1 MQRLSP
7 CSDELICSEI
17 AEFAPNVNRVLDVGC
32 GRGGRMNAIKE
43 RFPESEVFGVDSDED
58 MVNFAR
64 SAGNVY
70 HAKAENLP
78 FEDKSFSLALCE
90 CSLSLFDDV
99 QKALEEMARV
109 LETGGILLLGELF
122 APEADGDFVSAPDG
136 NAVRRIYSRKMI
148 ERLAHNAGFGELKF
162 SDRSED
168 LAAMAAQMLL
178 DGSFCDCVGT
188 ETALLLRRI
197 KARYGLW
204 IFKKEEKALPIA
216 GLISAAGLSS
226 RMGAFKPL
234 LPFGEGTII
243 SRCVENM
250 RCAGAESVLIVTGH
264 RAEEIKA
271 QSALDGCGFVHNA
284 GYSKNQMFDSLCIG
298 LRALE
303 GKCSKVII
311 SPVDVPAVKAETVKA
326 LLAEKADVVRP
337 LYEGKS
343 GHPIVLDARRIT
355 DVLSYS
361 GEGGLRGAI
370 EKLGLEVREI
380 ECDDAGCC
388 IDADR
393 PEDYELLKKLG
404 EKQ

>member
-1 MQRLSP
+1 MRRLSP
-7 CSDELICSEI
+7 CGDELICAEI
-17 AEFAPNVNRVLDVGC
+17 AALPGAKSILDVGC
-32 GRGGRMNAIKE
+32 GRGGRMKAIKA

-58 MVNFAR
+58 MANLAR

-78 FEDKSFSLALCE
+78 FEDESFSLALCE
-90 CSLSLFDDV
+90 CSLSLFDDAR
-99 QKALEEMARV
+99 KALEEIARV

-122 APEADGDFVSAPDG
+122 APEAVGDFVTAPDG
-136 NAVRRIYSRKMI
+136 NALRRIYSRKKI
-148 ERLAHNAGFGELKF
+148 EALLQNAGFKMLKF

-168 LAAMAAQMLL
+168 LAAMAAQMLF
-178 DGSFCDCVGT
+178 DGSFCDCVGE
-188 ETALLLRRI
+188 ETALLLRKI

-204 IFKKEEKALPIA
+204 IFEKKGKALPIA

-250 RCAGAESVLIVTGH
+250 RYAGAESVLVVTGH
-264 RAEEIKA
+264 RAEEIKE
-271 QSALDGCGFVHNA
+271 QNDLVGCGFIHNA
-284 GYSKNQMFDSLCIG
+284 GYAKNQMFDSLCIG
-298 LRALE
+298 LRALD
-303 GKCSKVII
+303 GKCSRVII

-326 LLAEKADVVRP
+326 LLAEQADVVRP

-343 GHPIVLDARRIT
+343 GHPIVLDARYINA
-355 DVLSYS
+355 VLSYS